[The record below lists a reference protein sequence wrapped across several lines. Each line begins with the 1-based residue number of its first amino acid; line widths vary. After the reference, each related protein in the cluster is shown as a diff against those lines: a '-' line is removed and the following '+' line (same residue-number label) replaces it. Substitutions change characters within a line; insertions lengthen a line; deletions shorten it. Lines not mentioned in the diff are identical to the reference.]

1 MKIKRLLEIGIIN
14 TLRFNLHYFSGGGN
28 IPQVILSK
36 NVKLGRLKGKVVIN
50 GERKSG
56 NVKIG
61 FDSVSIF
68 DRKHERSIW
77 DNDGTII
84 LGDNVNIGQGVRI
97 SNHGTLLIDD
107 NVTISAN
114 ASIICANE
122 INIEKGC
129 LISWDVLIM
138 DTDSHEI
145 TSLESGRQINFS
157 SPITIE
163 ENVWISCRCTI
174 LKGTMIGKNNVVAA
188 GSIVSGTYNESNVI
202 YSTNKKIIKRG
213 ISWKK

>member
-1 MKIKRLLEIGIIN
+1 MELLIRLDLIFIIS
-14 TLRFNLHYFSGGGN
+14 LGGVF
-28 IPQVILSK
+28 PQVILSK
-36 NVKLGRLKGKVVIN
+36 NVKIKRLKGNVVIK
-50 GERKSG
+50 GKRKIGS
-56 NVKIG
+56 VKLG

-84 LGDNVNIGQGVRI
+84 LGDDVNIGQGVRI
-97 SNHGTLLIDD
+97 SNHGTLSIDD

-114 ASIICANE
+114 ASIMCAKE
-122 INIEKGC
+122 ITIEKNC

-145 TSLESGRQINFS
+145 ISLESGCPINFS
-157 SPITIE
+157 SSITIK

-174 LKGTMIGKNNVVAA
+174 LKGTLIGKNNVVAA
-188 GSIVSGTYNESNVI
+188 GSIVSGIYKETNVI
-202 YSTNKKIIKRG
+202 YSSNKKIIKRG